1 MERATK
7 LIRAGV
13 LAGAVALLAP
23 AVCGA
28 QQQQPPATPPASE
41 GENLARQLSN
51 PVANLVSI
59 PFQMNWDQGV
69 GPGDQTRFLLNVQPV
84 MPFSV
89 NEDWNLIT
97 RVIMPI
103 LSQPALAPG
112 GSPAFGVSDV
122 LMTAFVSPTRPGVI
136 WGIGPALSLPSTT
149 QLTLGSGKWSAGPSV
164 VVLNQT
170 GRWTYGALWNQT
182 WSFAGD
188 PARDDVS
195 VMFLQPFVSYTG
207 ANLVTVGVQSEAT
220 ANWKSPNHTWTVPII
235 LFASKLSTLGPF
247 PASYGVG
254 AGVFVAKPE
263 IGPSWRLRATLTVLL
278 PRRR

>member
-1 MERATK
+1 MARATE

-13 LAGAVALLAP
+13 LAAALALLAP

-28 QQQQPPATPPASE
+28 QEQQPPATPPASE
-41 GENLARQLSN
+41 GENLLRQLSN

-84 MPFSV
+84 LPFSI
-89 NEDWNLIT
+89 NEDWNLIA

-122 LMTAFVSPTRPGVI
+122 LMTAFVSPTRPGII
-136 WGIGPALSLPSTT
+136 WGVGPALSLPSTT

-164 VVLNQT
+164 VVLNQV
-170 GRWTYGALWNQT
+170 GGWMYGALWNQT

-195 VMFLQPFVSYTG
+195 VMFLQPFVSRTG
-207 ANLVTVGVQSEAT
+207 ANLVTVGLSSEAS
-220 ANWKSPNHTWTVPII
+220 ANWKATDHKWTVPII
-235 LFASKLSTLGPF
+235 LTVTKLSTLGPF
-247 PASYGVG
+247 PASYAIG

>member
-1 MERATK
+1 MTRATK
-7 LIRAGV
+7 LIGAGV

-28 QQQQPPATPPASE
+28 QQQPPPPAPPASE
-41 GENLARQLSN
+41 GEALARQLSN

-84 MPFSV
+84 MPFSI
-89 NEDWNLIT
+89 NEDWNLIA

-103 LSQPALAPG
+103 LSQPALVPG

-122 LMTAFVSPTRPGVI
+122 LMTAFVSPTRPGII
-136 WGIGPALSLPSTT
+136 WGVGPALSLPSTT
-149 QLTLGSGKWSAGPSV
+149 QVTLGSGKWSAGPSV

-207 ANLVTVGVQSEAT
+207 ANLITVGVSSEAL
-220 ANWKSPNHTWTVPII
+220 ANWKAPNHTWTVPVI
-235 LFASKLSTLGPF
+235 LSVSRLSTLGPF
-247 PASYGVG
+247 PASYSVG

>member
-1 MERATK
+1 MERATT
-7 LIRAGV
+7 LIRAGALV
-13 LAGAVALLAP
+13 AALALLAP

-28 QQQQPPATPPASE
+28 QEQQPPATPPASE

-89 NEDWNLIT
+89 NKDWNLIT

-122 LMTAFVSPTRPGVI
+122 LMTAFVSPTRPGII
-136 WGIGPALSLPSTT
+136 WGVGPALSLPSTT
-149 QLTLGSGKWSAGPSV
+149 QATLGSGKWSAGPSV
-164 VVLNQT
+164 VVLNQV

-207 ANLVTVGVQSEAT
+207 ANLVTVGVQSEAS
-220 ANWKSPNHTWTVPII
+220 ANWKSPDHTWTVPII
-235 LFASKLSTLGPF
+235 LTVSKLSTFGMF